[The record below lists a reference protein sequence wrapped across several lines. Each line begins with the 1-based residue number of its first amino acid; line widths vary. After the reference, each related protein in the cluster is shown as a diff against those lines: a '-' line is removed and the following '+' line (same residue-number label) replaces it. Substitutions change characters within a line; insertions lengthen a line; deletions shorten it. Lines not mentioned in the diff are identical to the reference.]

1 MATEQV
7 TTVSVQYRNQDG
19 WHVFT
24 SNDMAGLYVASLDA
38 RSAYE
43 DVPVAVKRLIELD
56 FKCICEVTRPQSF
69 DTFAQAVLGR
79 VPEDDGVMLRA
90 ETLFV
95 RGCRDDRS
103 AGSVRD

>member
-1 MATEQV
+1 MATERV
-7 TTVSVQYRNQDG
+7 TTVNVNYRHQDG

-24 SNDMAGLYVASLDA
+24 SSDMAGLYVASKDA
-38 RSAYE
+38 RTAYE

-56 FKCICEVTRPQSF
+56 FDCTCEVTRPEPF
-69 DTFAQAVLGR
+69 DSFAQAVLGR
-79 VPEDDGVMLRA
+79 VPEGDGPSLRD

-103 AGSVRD
+103 AGSVRG